1 MQYLYQEKHIILL
14 KIKRGGINNSHLSL
28 YTPKGVHM
36 NTAQKGFTLIE
47 LMIVVAII
55 GILAAI
61 AIPAY
66 QGYTVKSAN
75 NACLDEASNY
85 IRTVVTDASLS
96 TAPKAYVASACK
108 TTTVPT
114 SFTGFTTPQSLSGT
128 GKFVP
133 EAPGEGSV
141 TCEMATGTCKVTT

>member
-1 MQYLYQEKHIILL
+1 
-14 KIKRGGINNSHLSL
+14 
-28 YTPKGVHM
+28 M

-96 TAPKAYVASACK
+96 TAPKAYVASACASV
-108 TTTVPT
+108 VPT
-114 SFTGFTTPQSLSGT
+114 DFSTFVTPQSLSAVDA
-128 GKFVP
+128 KFTP
-133 EAPGEGSV
+133 KAPGEGKVSCKM
-141 TCEMATGTCKVTT
+141 TTGTCTHGAT